1 METGAEG
8 LEPPTNCLEGSYS
21 IRLSY
26 APTEKE
32 KIFRTQSLTR
42 ATDYVIGVFS

>member
-32 KIFRTQSLTR
+32 KIFRTTRLTR